1 MKMTSTS
8 TTDMQIIKLPEIST
22 PGLLKLMRDVAAEL
36 EMRLSQP
43 QTRLEH
49 PIQQVVTVRV
59 PPAHEQDFCLVVA
72 EKLKSGDYIR
82 ASERNRVAEIAE
94 SFHDWVVQQGLPTT
108 HNAGDWKRRGVFMSS
123 PRAKPR

>member
-1 MKMTSTS
+1 
-8 TTDMQIIKLPEIST
+8 MQIIKLPEIST

-59 PPAHEQDFCLVVA
+59 PPAHEQDFCLCLLYTSDA
-72 EKLKSGDYIR
+72 ADE
-82 ASERNRVAEIAE
+82 
-94 SFHDWVVQQGLPTT
+94 
-108 HNAGDWKRRGVFMSS
+108 
-123 PRAKPR
+123 

>member
-1 MKMTSTS
+1 
-8 TTDMQIIKLPEIST
+8 MQIIKLPEIST

-43 QTRLEH
+43 QTRLEQ
-49 PIQQVVTVRV
+49 PIQQVVTVRA

-94 SFHDWVVQQGLPTT
+94 SFHDWVVRQGLPTT